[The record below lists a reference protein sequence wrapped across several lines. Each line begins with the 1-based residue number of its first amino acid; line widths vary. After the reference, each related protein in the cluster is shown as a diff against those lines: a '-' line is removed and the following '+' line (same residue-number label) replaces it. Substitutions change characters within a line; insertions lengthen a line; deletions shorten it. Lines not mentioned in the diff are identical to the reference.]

1 MAAKWPWHGCMQ
13 LFDIY
18 MFILSRTA
26 CWCFSFVFLG
36 LPKIGP
42 NYLRLK
48 TPSGTISNSWLRC
61 YRRII
66 NNDDSESFGRLQFQL
81 FVENEVEIERLFKV
95 TGNHVHGEVVVSQKW
110 CKIDTLLLLLLLLLP
125 TKNLN
130 EEYVN
135 FENALRFN
143 LADYKYDFL
152 MLGTRCNSC
161 MDILAISPC

>member
-1 MAAKWPWHGCMQ
+1 MQ

-26 CWCFSFVFLG
+26 CSCFSFVFLG

-61 YRRII
+61 YRRRPII
-66 NNDDSESFGRLQFQL
+66 NKDDSESFGRLQFQL

-110 CKIDTLLLLLLLLLP
+110 CKIDTLLLLLLLMLP
-125 TKNLN
+125 TTNLN

-143 LADYKYDFL
+143 LAD
-152 MLGTRCNSC
+152 
-161 MDILAISPC
+161 